1 MADIESSPEEGSIW
15 LPLGEAKAFAPGSVK
30 KLEAGGHA
38 LAVGCSSAGPFAMQ
52 NACAHEGGSLGEGS
66 LDGDQLT
73 CPLHA
78 LKYKT
83 GTGECQ
89 MDSRYCQKRYEVK
102 VEGGQLLALLP
113 QAAPKSDPATTKSSV
128 ELWKSEKHGLDGWGD
143 ILGYAKAGTP
153 MKELSVPQMERMKWF
168 GFFYRKTNDFD
179 RYMTRIRIPGCA
191 MTAAQ
196 MKAMA
201 FIAYESGYSILDVTT
216 RGNIQIQGLSI
227 AKLPGVAA
235 ALEAVGLT
243 AKQSGH
249 DNVRNITSL
258 PMAGL
263 DPEELIDTRLLA
275 EAMQAM
281 IIDNKE
287 FSDLPRKMNPAFC
300 GRESAAAHVWT
311 QDLSFVAGRMSD
323 GTAAFRLLLGGTQG
337 QSPTLAW
344 CAPVWVKQEEV
355 LTVTAAVLRAYRALG
370 WRHNRHE
377 VRLHF
382 LMERI
387 GNESFLG
394 KVEEELGY
402 SLTPCELPIP
412 KAEREE
418 VFVGWQAQKS
428 PQAQAGSWQAHHWA
442 LGVCVP
448 VGRLTW
454 EQAKGLA
461 DLAETYG
468 DSGIRSTLDQN
479 LIITGIPHA
488 MKTDAEHALAALGLS
503 HESDSITR
511 QVVACT
517 GKQFCNLAIGE
528 TKGHAFWMIEE
539 LRRRRVQLHGI
550 TVHMSGC
557 PNSCGMTLTADI
569 GLQGTKARRNNKV
582 VDAFDVYLGGGAASA
597 VQLGILFKKAV
608 PVDEMPH
615 FLQGKIAEYHKQRS
629 KGEGF
634 SQFWR
639 ERLKDHVAV
648 PADAPEAWWL
658 CTKCGYPHAGDVP
671 PTYCPTCSA
680 IRSKFDPAPDEFDA
694 VAYRKGLTPKTTS
707 VGAGSP
713 RPALAPVAKPAA
725 KRLVIVGGGIAAYT
739 AAAEARRLDPNASI
753 TLLSEEAQGFYNRL
767 NLTRFLNQE
776 IQKPAL
782 FDFGVDWLKRH
793 KVDLH
798 TGARV
803 TGLQPLTKDLQLA
816 DGETVG
822 YDACIL
828 AHGAAPAF
836 PVFWREGL
844 EGLLAL
850 RTLAHAEALVA
861 RATPGSS
868 VVVVGGGV
876 LGLEAACGLAKAGAK
891 VTIVEIQDRLMPRQL
906 DVEAAGRL
914 RKQLENLGLQF
925 RLGGGV
931 RELRGLDKVEA
942 LVLSDGTVLKADT
955 VMVSAGIQPQ
965 VSWAKAAGLACARG
979 IEVDDSM
986 ASSAEG
992 VWACGDVA
1000 QWRGQVPGLWA
1011 VAQEQALVAAAAAL
1025 GKPAAYQGAVVLTQ
1039 LKCAGVDCI
1048 SMGDTSDLSAGGPV
1062 LSENGQYRRLFTRNG
1077 LPVGAILYGTSQGL
1091 GDWKKLVEDG
1101 LALERLTRRVLP
1113 TERSLAGLV
1122 GA

>member
-1 MADIESSPEEGSIW
+1 MADLENNSETENSAW
-15 LPLGEAKAFAPGSVK
+15 LPLGEAKGFAMGTVK
-30 KLEAGGHA
+30 KLEVGGHA
-38 LAVGCSSAGPFAMQ
+38 LAVGMSPAGHFAMV

-66 LDGDQLT
+66 LDGDQLV

-83 GTGECQ
+83 STGECQ

-113 QAAPKSDPATTKSSV
+113 QAAPKVDPATTKSSV
-128 ELWKSEKHGLDGWGD
+128 ELWKSEKHGLDGWPD
-143 ILGYAKAGTP
+143 ILAYAKAGTP

-227 AKLPGVAA
+227 QKLPGVAA

-243 AKQSGH
+243 AKQTGH

-258 PMAGL
+258 PLAGL

-300 GRESAAAHVWT
+300 GREKAAAHVWT
-311 QDLSFVAGRMSD
+311 QDLSFVAGKMAD
-323 GTAAFRLLLGGTQG
+323 GTVAFRLLLGGTQG

-344 CAPVWVKQEEV
+344 CAPVWVKEAEV
-355 LTVTAAVLRAYRALG
+355 LSVTAAVLRAYSALG

-387 GNESFLG
+387 GNEAFL
-394 KVEEELGY
+394 KQVEEKLGY
-402 SLTPCELPIP
+402 ALTPCDLPIP
-412 KAEREE
+412 EAEREE

-428 PQAQAGSWQAHHWA
+428 PLAQAGSWAAHHWA

-461 DLAETYG
+461 ELAESFG
-468 DSGIRSTLDQN
+468 DGGIRTTLDQN
-479 LIITGIPHA
+479 LIITGIPNA
-488 MKTDAEHALAALGLS
+488 LKGDAEHALAALGLS

-528 TKGHAFWMIEE
+528 TKGHAFWLIEE
-539 LRRRRVQLHGI
+539 LRRRKVQLHGI
-550 TVHMSGC
+550 TLHMSGC

-582 VDAFDVYLGGGAASA
+582 VDAFDVYLGGGASSA
-597 VQLGILFKKAV
+597 VQLGLLFKKAV

-615 FLQGKIAEYHKQRS
+615 FLQGKIAEYHKQRK
-629 KGEGF
+629 KGQGF

-639 ERLKDHVAV
+639 EQLKDHVAV

-680 IRSKFDPAPDEFDA
+680 IRSKFDPAPDGFDA
-694 VAYRKGLTPKTTS
+694 VAYRKGLAPKPVAKP
-707 VGAGSP
+707 VGAV
-713 RPALAPVAKPAA
+713 AAAPKPAA

-767 NLTRFLNQE
+767 NLTRFLNKE
-776 IQKPAL
+776 LEKPAL
-782 FDFGVDWLKRH
+782 FDFGADWLKQQ
-793 KVDLH
+793 KVELR
-798 TGARV
+798 TGAKV
-803 TGLQPLTKDLQLA
+803 TGLQTGTKELQLA
-816 DGETVG
+816 DGESVA

-828 AHGAAPAF
+828 AHGAVPAF

-850 RTLAHAEALVA
+850 RTLAHAEALA
-861 RATPGSS
+861 SRATEGQS

-876 LGLEAACGLAKAGAK
+876 LGLEAASGFAKAGAK
-891 VTIVEIQDRLMPRQL
+891 VTVIEIQDRLMPRQL
-906 DVEAAGRL
+906 DPEAAGRL
-914 RKQLENLGLQF
+914 RAHLQGLGIEF
-925 RLGGGV
+925 RMGGGV
-931 RELRGLDKVEA
+931 RELRGTDKVEA

-955 VMVSAGIQPQ
+955 IMVSAGIQPQ
-965 VSWAKAAGLACARG
+965 VSWAKAAGLSCGRG
-979 IEVDDSM
+979 IEVDDAM
-986 ASSAEG
+986 ATSADG

-1011 VAQEQALVAAAAAL
+1011 VAQEQALVAAASAL
-1025 GKPAAYQGAVVLTQ
+1025 GKPAAFKGSVVLTQ
-1039 LKCAGVDCI
+1039 LKCAGVECI

-1062 LSENGQYRRLFTRNG
+1062 LSEDGQYRRLFTRHG
-1077 LPVGAILYGTSQGL
+1077 LPVGAILYGTSKGL
-1091 GDWKKLVEDG
+1091 GDWRKLVEDG
-1101 LALERLTRRVLP
+1101 LALERLRARVLP
-1113 TERSLAGLV
+1113 GLSLAGAL
-1122 GA
+1122 